1 MEQPGSPAHSVASES
16 ESKSVKVPSAIAKAG
31 RDELQKMLMDTL
43 KKIKSRDKKLAEAS
57 SALKQKQ
64 AECEKLKSTA
74 RTAGDEALPEELR
87 QRLDEAER
95 ARDDAEQRLQQLQQ
109 SHDDAMQEIER
120 RDAARD
126 SEREDAKVFAKS
138 TQDALLAAQDRI
150 DEIQA
155 QLKATEEA
163 AAAARSETEDLQA
176 RADAL
181 DAQVRSYKSA
191 MEAMAEAN
199 DEETGE
205 LRRELDFAR
214 AELDRSLAEVATL
227 KGEISGSQQ
236 ETERTGAALEEL
248 SAARDQIRCL
258 EDALR
263 DSNDAARARASELE
277 AATEEAER
285 ERSARESLEER
296 LASAEGEAAR
306 AAEGREATA
315 RLAQE
320 LEEALG
326 RIKEENSRLTS
337 SLEAAASA
345 RDAAPS
351 ALNDESLHRLESL
364 MRAVSEADSS
374 VASGAASLIE
384 SLAGSVVSTDG
395 SHSARSN
402 PIRHQPNA
410 ARIAELEEEVEA
422 LRVENEKLV
431 ESEAQTS
438 RELAAVMQKWTNTER
453 KAAHFAALE
462 TTMEASIGVAEQHAE
477 EAEEALEGLSWRL
490 MSSSDELMAMTSR
503 FERMQ
508 AQSSS
513 AALAV
518 SSLMEAVLSGVQP
531 AVEGGSSGDP
541 SCHPETASL
550 QHQVAALQDTLQQE
564 MQERSELEQ
573 ELTKTKGRLEGA
585 HAAVATAE
593 TAERRLRDEVSS
605 LSERINSPVGGPGEG
620 GSMAR
625 VGLSDGHPSEEAL
638 GKVEGELAAALAE
651 LDAVRREAATAW
663 VWENGA
669 DGSAPPCGAAEAVAE
684 LRRRL
689 EAEAVAAGWRAEEL
703 EGRALQLEAELAAFR
718 ADEEARGE
726 ELQKLLQRADGAE
739 ADAAARAREFERRLL
754 EAEAQAE
761 TFLSAAEQLREQM
774 QGLEDKLGAEL
785 ESAEAREEALRAEL
799 RAAEEARAAFESG
812 EHRDA
817 VSAQEALR
825 AELQAADQRE
835 QELRAELEAKV
846 EELSMMIA
854 RQAEQDLSSAAAAE
868 CEAAAA
874 RVSELERTLE
884 AKEKEL
890 SDSKRKFVSVAKKKQ
905 AEYNA
910 KAKEDKARI
919 EELEAAVGEA
929 KRRASEA
936 AAAAEEARAHVQMR
950 DKELSRM
957 KEDFAYMEEQVK
969 GAKAQSGETV
979 SQLQAELEAAQ
990 KKLSARD
997 YEVSNLKQDLEEATQ
1012 TCKETEKQLE
1022 TVRTKARDER
1032 DRLTARLEDEV
1043 QRLEDAHRQ
1052 ALEEMRADLVAEHET
1067 DIAHLKE
1074 SHEAALTRVRSQLEA
1089 VERERDEA
1097 NEAAVKADA
1106 SLEEAKAVS
1115 RESTEQAEG
1124 RAAQL
1129 AREAEQAAAQ
1139 LDQLRKDQEAE
1150 REKVKRAMADLKKKA
1165 ERAERA
1171 QRKAETSAAEMRG
1184 KNEAE
1189 KEALRSENLS
1199 VSTQLALA
1207 REEVQRVERELREYR
1222 ARAHA
1227 LLQRKEA
1234 ELHSRISGTGSAGD
1248 DTESL
1253 RDAARE
1259 AQAMLKQAMEERDQ
1273 MARSLE
1279 EAEDRWAKEAE
1290 ELQSAA
1296 AAREDELAGQLS
1308 SSRAV
1313 AERSAHAVEEL
1324 RSRCSALEAELSAAL
1339 EAADARAAHEE
1350 SSARSLGRVPE
1361 RPQRASGPDEAPQGS
1376 SVRALQAKLDAV
1388 TEEFQAFR
1396 QTSMEMAEAKDA
1408 EVSKLL
1414 ESNAKLREELVA
1426 ARAQDGGAPMPRLSD
1441 RGDMGGD
1448 VAEGSEPHAASED
1461 TPHWHRHEPS
1471 WVDTLWGED
1480 AQEWDTFP
1488 SDEAEDA
1495 GGDIPGGD
1503 QRQAPDLLREM
1514 LGRGGGGLGDAASQL
1529 MQIAQRQ
1536 AQRDEELTAA
1546 RRQAAEL
1553 EDEVSELRKEV
1564 QLRDEQERVLKEA
1577 LRETQRTE
1585 AREHTTKNE
1594 FDMEYLKNV
1603 VVQLVCTRQQ
1613 EALLPVIAQVLHLSP
1628 AETDKCRAALKRYKE
1643 EEEGDVLNAATDYIS
1658 STATWFGSGWL
1669 TGTEK

>member
-1 MEQPGSPAHSVASES
+1 MRSTRRSGPTRAPWRRWQRPTTRKRASCGASWISREPSWTGLWRRLRRSRGRSRGHSRRRSAPARRSRSSPPPGTRSAAWRTRSGTRTTRQGHAP
-16 ESKSVKVPSAIAKAG
+16 PSWRPPQRRRSG
-31 RDELQKMLMDTL
+31 
-43 KKIKSRDKKLAEAS
+43 
-57 SALKQKQ
+57 SAL
-64 AECEKLKSTA
+64 
-74 RTAGDEALPEELR
+74 P
-87 QRLDEAER
+87 
-95 ARDDAEQRLQQLQQ
+95 
-109 SHDDAMQEIER
+109 
-120 RDAARD
+120 
-126 SEREDAKVFAKS
+126 
-138 TQDALLAAQDRI
+138 
-150 DEIQA
+150 
-155 QLKATEEA
+155 
-163 AAAARSETEDLQA
+163 
-176 RADAL
+176 
-181 DAQVRSYKSA
+181 
-191 MEAMAEAN
+191 
-199 DEETGE
+199 
-205 LRRELDFAR
+205 
-214 AELDRSLAEVATL
+214 
-227 KGEISGSQQ
+227 
-236 ETERTGAALEEL
+236 
-248 SAARDQIRCL
+248 
-258 EDALR
+258 
-263 DSNDAARARASELE
+263 
-277 AATEEAER
+277 
-285 ERSARESLEER
+285 EER

-402 PIRHQPNA
+402 PIRNQPNA

-1313 AERSAHAVEEL
+1313 AERSAHAVE
-1324 RSRCSALEAELSAAL
+1324 AAL